1 MWCFPGAFFAQ
12 RLSMALLAVLA
23 IMVGGCNP
31 QQWETSEKLLVT
43 SSLGEDA
50 APSPQTC
57 QSGWSRDIIRT
68 KPRKENVAFH
78 PLMRAE
84 PLHSAGDI
92 VRLDIS
98 EGTDFAGTYKVNL
111 DGHINLPY
119 AGRIL
124 AAGQTTAGLM
134 GSIKQRLIQKKLF
147 HADHVDLS
155 VIPVEW
161 APIQISVS
169 GAVFQSGRALTAYT
183 KDKARENSQA
193 VGDSPAGR
201 FLDSA
206 LMLAGGVR
214 PDADLSE
221 IILSRSG
228 KQYTI
233 DLSGIL
239 DGAPV
244 PDISLMHGDHIEVP
258 STACRQAALM
268 RPSQVTPSVVRIFF
282 SNLSIAP
289 SVSSD
294 QHTAELPY
302 GSKLL
307 DGAVLANCVGGTFL
321 TNASRRIAYISND
334 GQASQI
340 REIRVRDM
348 LADPSDLA
356 VNPHMMPN
364 DALACFDSEV
374 TNIRDVTRTIT
385 ELLTTYGLVVSLF

>member
-1 MWCFPGAFFAQ
+1 
-12 RLSMALLAVLA
+12 
-23 IMVGGCNP
+23 
-31 QQWETSEKLLVT
+31 
-43 SSLGEDA
+43 
-50 APSPQTC
+50 
-57 QSGWSRDIIRT
+57 
-68 KPRKENVAFH
+68 
-78 PLMRAE
+78 
-84 PLHSAGDI
+84 
-92 VRLDIS
+92 
-98 EGTDFAGTYKVNL
+98 
-111 DGHINLPY
+111 
-119 AGRIL
+119 
-124 AAGQTTAGLM
+124 
-134 GSIKQRLIQKKLF
+134 
-147 HADHVDLS
+147 
-155 VIPVEW
+155 
-161 APIQISVS
+161 
-169 GAVFQSGRALTAYT
+169 VFQAGRALTAYT
-183 KDKARENSQA
+183 KDKPRENSQA

-201 FLDSA
+201 FLDSG
-206 LMLAGGVR
+206 LMLGGGVR

-321 TNASRRIAYISND
+321 TNASRRLAYISND